1 MCIRDRL
8 GKTYQSE
15 KKYRAALQEY
25 IKVAEQFPKGSMVD
39 DAYFQIGNCS
49 MALGNLEEAE
59 VFFNEIITNHKRS
72 PFAKDAKAK
81 LSEVKKRLKSEK
93 KQG

>member
-1 MCIRDRL
+1 
-8 GKTYQSE
+8 
-15 KKYRAALQEY
+15 
-25 IKVAEQFPKGSMVD
+25 
-39 DAYFQIGNCS
+39 

-81 LSEVKKRLKSEK
+81 LSEVKKRLKAEK
-93 KQG
+93 TRG